1 MSPGRK
7 SAKRK
12 SKTSSKALEL
22 VNAANSQV
30 NIYVRIQNYTRLS
43 AALRYVYT
51 DCNQ

>member
-1 MSPGRK
+1 MSPGKK

-30 NIYVRIQNYTRLS
+30 NNYTSTLGEVLVGTAR
-43 AALRYVYT
+43 
-51 DCNQ
+51 QFI